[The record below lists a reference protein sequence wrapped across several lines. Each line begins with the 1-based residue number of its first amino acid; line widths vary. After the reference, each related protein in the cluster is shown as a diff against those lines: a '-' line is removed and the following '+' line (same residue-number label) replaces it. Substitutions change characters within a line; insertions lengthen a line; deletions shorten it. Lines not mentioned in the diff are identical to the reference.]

1 MGPINYPQNQARRY
15 QMNTTRKTLAMAVT
29 VAGLLSAGAVLADSA
44 PIRLTEAQ
52 MDQVV
57 AGAQV
62 SSSTTTEYF
71 HGHSK
76 NPASEDA
83 SGTSSF
89 ATTTTISCGGA
100 STTCANPAQTTVVS
114 DPVFVDGPGNK

>member
-1 MGPINYPQNQARRY
+1 
-15 QMNTTRKTLAMAVT
+15 MNTTRKTLAMAVT
-29 VAGLLSAGAVLADSA
+29 VAGLLSAGAVFADSA

-71 HGHSK
+71 HGHSN
-76 NPASEDA
+76 NPASADD